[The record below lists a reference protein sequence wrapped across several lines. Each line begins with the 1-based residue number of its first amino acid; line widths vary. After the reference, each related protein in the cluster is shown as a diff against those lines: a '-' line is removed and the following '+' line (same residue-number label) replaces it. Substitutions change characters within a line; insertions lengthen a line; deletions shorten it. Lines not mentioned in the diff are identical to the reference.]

1 MKQSKLFDELKL
13 LRDELLQFL
22 EKNNQSS
29 PNNNA
34 DDKLE
39 INSQSFTGFDKL
51 NLESEKR
58 EYASFSK
65 VNLENSFTCVS
76 EKIPI
81 NEQNNEPVDLTQNN
95 PHQNDQV
102 DLLPLHKI
110 LSSFNSKNKDILFL
124 VDGSKRIWEIVKRPD
139 LNIQKIEAF
148 KHQEILSIND
158 INSDFY
164 IAPVYPNNKAENLIN
179 VSNAVDDYDYEIIK
193 SLNNSDIS
201 IGKMSE
207 MESMMNMVKETLNDM
222 SDLY

>member
-1 MKQSKLFDELKL
+1 MKQNKLFDELKL

-22 EKNNQSS
+22 DKNDQIF

-39 INSQSFTGFDKL
+39 INSQSFSGFDKL

-65 VNLENSFTCVS
+65 VNLEHSFTCVS

-81 NEQNNEPVDLTQNN
+81 NEHNNDQVELTQNN
-95 PHQNDQV
+95 PHQI
-102 DLLPLHKI
+102 DLAPLHQI

-124 VDGSKRIWEIVKRPD
+124 VDGSNSIWEIVKRPD
-139 LNIQKIEAF
+139 LNIKKIEAF
-148 KHQEILSIND
+148 KHEEILSIQD
-158 INSDFY
+158 INSDLY
-164 IAPVYPNNKAENLIN
+164 IPPVYSNNKAENLIN
-179 VSNAVDDYDYEIIK
+179 VSNGVDDYDYEIIK